1 MQPTLQPSQPTQSV
15 DPQSDPHDAIV
26 ALMRGNASAPRWSD
40 PSELNFTPVDDANAA
55 TTNAATCPHRRSS
68 PRWRFHRRR

>member
-26 ALMRGNASAPRWSD
+26 ALMRGNSLGAAMVGSVGV
-40 PSELNFTPVDDANAA
+40 ELHAG
-55 TTNAATCPHRRSS
+55 R
-68 PRWRFHRRR
+68 